1 MPRLDSMQICGV
13 FGVMM
18 VPYFFSTWW
27 GYHCQPFW
35 GAAVLTA
42 YYGCA
47 MVGLTVAAFAKSVS
61 ARCARCSFCMRVRTQ
76 CNSAVCDWADHN
88 QQC

>member
-1 MPRLDSMQICGV
+1 
-13 FGVMM
+13 MM
-18 VPYFFSTWW
+18 VPYFFPTWW

-47 MVGLTVAAFAKSVS
+47 MAGLAVAAFAKSVS
-61 ARCARCSFCMRVRTQ
+61 AR
-76 CNSAVCDWADHN
+76 
-88 QQC
+88 